1 MRILYAHSFYRIAGG
16 EDRHVREQVELV
28 SRAHDVELIA
38 ASNTDL
44 PDTTRT
50 AIRMMYSRRK
60 KQEILETID
69 RFSPEVL
76 HIHNAYPSLG
86 PSVILAAYER
96 GIPIVMTVHNMRLRC
111 PNGLMFTQRSLCRRC
126 EAGMYANAVIHRCL
140 PTTKQASAYAG
151 ALWIHRFIMRL
162 EDRVARFIAPSDFI
176 RERLID
182 WKIAPDRVEMI
193 RNFTHA
199 TQTSTAGS
207 GGTYGMFVGRL
218 SVEKGVD
225 VLLGAL
231 HRAGDP
237 PFRIVGD
244 GPARSALERM
254 AHDLKLKNTAFMGWR
269 TPGALANLL
278 DGARYVAL
286 PSVWEE
292 NAPLVALEA
301 LATGR
306 PLIVSDVGGLPE
318 LVESGS
324 GVVAGRGDSDD
335 LADKIQLLVDNDDA
349 CARASHRATAF
360 AHRWLRPEQHL
371 GNLESLYT
379 DVIDGRRK
387 AAIRRA

>member
-1 MRILYAHSFYRIAGG
+1 
-16 EDRHVREQVELV
+16 
-28 SRAHDVELIA
+28 
-38 ASNTDL
+38 
-44 PDTTRT
+44 
-50 AIRMMYSRRK
+50 MMYSRGK
-60 KQEILETID
+60 KHEILRIID
-69 RFSPEVL
+69 RFAPEIV

-86 PSVILAAYER
+86 PSVILAAHER

-111 PNGLMFTQRSLCRRC
+111 PNGLMFTQGSLCRRC
-126 EAGMYANAVIHRCL
+126 ESGMYTNAVIHRCF

-162 EDRVARFIAPSDFI
+162 ENRVARFIAPSDFI
-176 RERLID
+176 RRRLID

-199 TQTSTAGS
+199 PQTAAAGR

-218 SVEKGVD
+218 SVEKGAD

-231 HRAGDP
+231 RRAGDP

-244 GPARSALERM
+244 GPARSALERK
-254 AHDLKLKNTAFMGWR
+254 AHDLRLKNTTFMGRR
-269 TPGALANLL
+269 TPDALVDLL
-278 DGARYVAL
+278 SGARYVAL

-301 LATGR
+301 LAAGR
-306 PLIVSDVGGLPE
+306 PLIVSDIGGLPE

-324 GVVAGRGDSDD
+324 GVVARRGDPND
-335 LADKIQLLVDNDDA
+335 LADKIHLLMDNDDA

-371 GNLESLYT
+371 RSLESLYAN
-379 DVIDGRRK
+379 VIDGRRK
-387 AAIRRA
+387 VA